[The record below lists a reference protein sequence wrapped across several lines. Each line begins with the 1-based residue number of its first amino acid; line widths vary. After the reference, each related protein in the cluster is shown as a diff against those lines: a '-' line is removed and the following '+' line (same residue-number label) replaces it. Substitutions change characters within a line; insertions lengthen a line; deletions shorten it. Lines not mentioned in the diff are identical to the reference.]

1 MRRRPSPILIAVHAT
16 ATGLHRADVMDAG
29 TQRAFDQLCL
39 LPAAR
44 LPTERRKGR
53 PRKLSR

>member
-1 MRRRPSPILIAVHAT
+1 MRRRPSPLLIAGHAT
-16 ATGLHRADVMDAG
+16 ATGLHRADVMDAA
-29 TQRAFDQLCL
+29 TQRAFGQWCL

-53 PRKLSR
+53 SRKLSR